1 MIKNLVDQ
9 KLSGVSMLLHKHENK
24 NTTSERISIN
34 FVLVMQSSN
43 NTVATQQL
51 PMDPLTYQLSLPGG
65 SNNYWSLHTMIQ
77 S

>member
-9 KLSGVSMLLHKHENK
+9 KLFGGSMLLHKHVHENK
-24 NTTSERISIN
+24 IKDTTSERISIN

-51 PMDPLTYQLSLPGG
+51 PMDYGPPYLSAKFARRE
-65 SNNYWSLHTMIQ
+65 
-77 S
+77 